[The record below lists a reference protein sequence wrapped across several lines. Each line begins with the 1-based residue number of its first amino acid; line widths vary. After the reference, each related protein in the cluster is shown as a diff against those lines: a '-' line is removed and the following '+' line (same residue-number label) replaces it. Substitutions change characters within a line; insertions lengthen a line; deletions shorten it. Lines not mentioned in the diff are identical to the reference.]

1 MSVRSGSAQ
10 SARKRVNRLGRVI
23 GLVAFQGIEV
33 QEGEELEDF
42 LVEIEILT
50 ECRHPNIV
58 GLYDVY
64 FFEQK
69 LWVIIHFHS
78 LF

>member
-1 MSVRSGSAQ
+1 MD
-10 SARKRVNRLGRVI
+10 
-23 GLVAFQGIEV
+23 AFQGIEV

-42 LVEIEILT
+42 LIEIEILT

-64 FFEQK
+64 WFEQK
-69 LWVIIHFHS
+69 LWVL
-78 LF
+78 LFDSSHLLSFMSGIFFAIRTEIDILLCR

>member
-1 MSVRSGSAQ
+1 M
-10 SARKRVNRLGRVI
+10 
-23 GLVAFQGIEV
+23 VAFQGIEV

-42 LVEIEILT
+42 LIEIEILT

-69 LWVIIHFHS
+69 LWVSTFLYISRVKCDF
-78 LF
+78 